1 MGGLFGW
8 LPRSRADG
16 ECATHGSYPGELD
29 GCLKCGAGSVAQSV
43 DPSTAGPATRSAA
56 AAAAWL
62 ERQAVVLEMAARL
75 DPAAAN
81 AARMAAQARA
91 LAALTERSRPTD
103 VRTDVPTEVH
113 AEVLADAEVGAVF
126 EPAWPARH
134 RDDAIGDDGSDA
146 GSDDGWEAG
155 W

>member
-29 GCLKCGAGSVAQSV
+29 GCLKCGTGSVAQSV
-43 DPSTAGPATRSAA
+43 DPSSAAGPATRSAA

-91 LAALTERSRPTD
+91 LASLTERSRPTA
-103 VRTDVPTEVH
+103 VHLDVPAGVPTDDE
-113 AEVLADAEVGAVF
+113 ADVVADPGVVF
-126 EPAWPARH
+126 EPVGPARH
-134 RDDAIGDDGSDA
+134 RDDDGSDA
-146 GSDDGWEAG
+146 GGDDGWEAG